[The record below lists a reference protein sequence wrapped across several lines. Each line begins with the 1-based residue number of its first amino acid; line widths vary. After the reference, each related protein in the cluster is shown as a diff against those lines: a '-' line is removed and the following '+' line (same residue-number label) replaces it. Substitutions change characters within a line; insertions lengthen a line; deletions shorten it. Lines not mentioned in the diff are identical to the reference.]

1 MAAQRVPTPLHL
13 WIVLLCLAVQFAL
26 LIAAIAT
33 VAVNRVMIEQDNT
46 NAILPEGQTGYF
58 TLELYLIVRA

>member
-1 MAAQRVPTPLHL
+1 MAAQRVPTPSHL
-13 WIVLLCLAVQFAL
+13 RIVLLCLALQFTL

-33 VAVNRVMIEQDNT
+33 VAVNKVMIEQGNT

-58 TLELYLIVRA
+58 TLKLYLIVRA

>member
-1 MAAQRVPTPLHL
+1 MTAQRVPTPSHL

-26 LIAAIAT
+26 LIAAIVT

-46 NAILPEGQTGYF
+46 NAILPEGKTGYF
-58 TLELYLIVRA
+58 TPELYLLVRG

>member
-1 MAAQRVPTPLHL
+1 MAAQRVPTPSHL

-26 LIAAIAT
+26 LIAGIAT

-46 NAILPEGQTGYF
+46 NAISPEGQTGYF